1 MERLQGDVQ
10 RVLAMEQ
17 TNSMAVNELR
27 SAITGL
33 RDVIGELGVNAAT
46 QAEALKGIKEVF
58 TREFT
63 SMRDEQ
69 SRMAR
74 DLQED
79 RKKLEDFNNHT
90 STKEELDRT
99 KLDARFKE
107 VDLQYEARFKDVEA
121 RTTTL
126 ETNSTSAKAYWAGA
140 KFVLYFSLLGAG
152 GLGMYVLE
160 HVVPPLISALGQHV
174 GQ

>member
-1 MERLQGDVQ
+1 
-10 RVLAMEQ
+10 MEQ
-17 TNSMAVNELR
+17 TNSAAVNELR

-58 TREFT
+58 TREFST
-63 SMRDEQ
+63 MRDDQ
-69 SRMAR
+69 QRMAR
-74 DLQED
+74 DLDDD
-79 RKKLEDFNNHT
+79 RKKLQQFNDNAN
-90 STKEELDRT
+90 TKEELSQS

-107 VDLQYEARFKDVEA
+107 VKVENDARIKAVEDRVTA
-121 RTTTL
+121 L
-126 ETNSTSAKAYWAGA
+126 ETNSTQAKAYWAGA

-160 HVVPPLISALGQHV
+160 HIVPSLISAIASHG
-174 GQ
+174 G